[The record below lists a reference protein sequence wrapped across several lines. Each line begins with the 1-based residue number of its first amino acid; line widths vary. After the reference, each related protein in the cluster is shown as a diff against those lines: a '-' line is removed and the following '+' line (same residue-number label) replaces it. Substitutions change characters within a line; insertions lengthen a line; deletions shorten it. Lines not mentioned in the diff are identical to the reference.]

1 MGVFLIDWS
10 WGGLFVDFDNDG
22 WMDFFVINGIWCDV
36 NNKDFYG
43 EYWVFFE
50 KMEND
55 FNYKNKEEEV
65 GLLNYLDKIFLEKL
79 SNYLFKNNGDLIF
92 FN

>member
-1 MGVFLIDWS
+1 
-10 WGGLFVDFDNDG
+10 
-22 WMDFFVINGIWCDV
+22 
-36 NNKDFYG
+36 
-43 EYWVFFE
+43 
-50 KMEND
+50 MEND

-92 FN
+92 FNQV